1 MKTKSFCK
9 IVAVALFIIILF
21 FSLQTFAEEKGIL
34 RLQGQVMEIN
44 LEKNMMVVNEKFF
57 IWDKKSIFVNESGTP
72 ITPDQLKIDRMVYI
86 EGERLSKKRVIL
98 IKEIRLLPR

>member
-9 IVAVALFIIILF
+9 VVAVALFIIILF
-21 FSLQTFAEEKGIL
+21 FSLQTFAAEKGIL
-34 RLQGQVMEIN
+34 RLRGQVMEIN

-86 EGERLSKKRVIL
+86 EGERLSKNKPIL
-98 IKEIRLLPR
+98 IKELRLLSK